1 MYQLSD
7 IETQYKL
14 FLKAHSLFMAKE
26 WESMSDE
33 GKAEYKNC
41 FNTYTKFEF
50 AVQASANFT
59 RLMTEFTKVGF

>member
-7 IETQYKL
+7 IETQYNE
-14 FLKAHSLFMAKE
+14 FLKVYGLFMAKE